1 MQSKFL
7 SVGAVVSWAEAE
19 VGAVATQAHANV
31 RYGPDALALLRQGQT
46 ADEAVRRLTDADDG
60 RDHRQLGVVD
70 SEGRSATYTGTACLD
85 WAGGRTGP
93 GYAAQGNLLVS
104 GDTVGALAQTFE
116 ATAGSL
122 AERLLAAL
130 AAAQSAGGDRRGQQS
145 AALLVA
151 RRGGGYDGWDIATDL
166 RVDDHPE
173 PIAELW
179 RLYGLHD
186 LYFGETPA
194 DQWIAIGPE
203 LATELRERLDRLGQS
218 TGELADDLR
227 TWAGIENLEE
237 RVAGAERIDPVVLRE
252 LRTR

>member
-7 SVGAVVSWAEAE
+7 SVGAVVSWAEAD

-31 RYGPDALALLRQGQT
+31 RYGPDALALLRRGQT
-46 ADEAVRRLTDADDG
+46 ADEAVRRLIDADDG

-70 SEGRSATYTGTACLD
+70 SEGRSATYTGTACID

-104 GDTVGALAQTFE
+104 GDTVEALARTFE

-130 AAAQSAGGDRRGQQS
+130 TAAQSAGGDRRGQQS

-173 PIAELW
+173 PIAELS

-194 DQWIAIGPE
+194 DQWIAVGPE
-203 LATELRERLDRLGQS
+203 LAAELRERLDRLGQR

-252 LRTR
+252 LRAR

>member
-31 RYGPDALALLRQGQT
+31 RYGPHALALLRQSQT

-85 WAGGRTGP
+85 WAGGRTGR

-104 GDTVGALAQTFE
+104 GDTVDALARTFE

-173 PIAELW
+173 PIAELS
-179 RLYGLHD
+179 RLFGLHD

-194 DQWIAIGPE
+194 DQWIAVGPE
-203 LATELRERLDRLGQS
+203 LAAELRERLDRLGQR

-252 LRTR
+252 LRAR